1 MRITKRSITEENI
14 LTRLR
19 VGQTMLDKT
28 LKIINK
34 HPTGLCEHCGVEES
48 VEHVICVCQT
58 YTNER
63 EIMKSE
69 LIKMGMDELKL
80 KNIVFYGMGKLW
92 STLQYSRWR

>member
-48 VEHVICVCQT
+48 VEHIHLHHLSDESPAILNVILRSLSV
-58 YTNER
+58 N
-63 EIMKSE
+63 
-69 LIKMGMDELKL
+69 
-80 KNIVFYGMGKLW
+80 
-92 STLQYSRWR
+92 YSSVY